1 MEKEKVV
8 AIIGAGLAG
17 LSCALHLVQ
26 QQSNVRVVLLEAS
39 ENRVG
44 GRVCT
49 IPLLLEEDE
58 MEHERWVELGAHWLH
73 GTEGHPLHPIALE
86 HGLLSVCV
94 PAAQTTTSTNEDA
107 DEGDEEGEWFAGEK
121 GRGVR
126 FLLGGGGTAAL
137 DLNQV
142 TSVLQRYGSLWRA
155 ALETKEREEEQ
166 YDERDSLGRVVR
178 DAFLSSSPSPS
189 ASNEEERER
198 ERRVVEWRER
208 LEMAIS
214 GCDSVDQLSV
224 RGMRHY
230 QCLKGGDVLVS
241 GGFQRIPE
249 VLLAQL
255 QQHQNASVHFGKVV
269 RQIRFTSS
277 FSSSSFGGEEKK
289 QEEKRETEQEK
300 EGQRTGAVQ
309 VECEDGQVFY
319 ADHVVVT
326 VSLGVLKDSI
336 AGNTLKHEDEGEA
349 NTWAGIRF
357 EPELPS
363 WKREAIQRMGFG
375 TVDKVFLLYDDDD
388 HKETQHWWPT
398 DCEEA
403 YFLFPSSYSSPS
415 TPSPATYRDC
425 KNEAK
430 EAVEEWGQ
438 LPWWTTGLLGFTKC
452 PSPSPSERSLW
463 MGWVSGEYARAM
475 ERASE
480 EQVAT
485 DCAALLSHFF
495 LPPSN
500 SSNKNEIDTSSPR
513 VPLPKKL
520 MRSRWYSDPHFRG
533 SYSFIAVGSSV
544 ADIHRLGAPL
554 HAASSSKEGTNE
566 RRWSEEAKEEEHVKV
581 QAKVPRVLFA
591 GEATHPNFF
600 STTHGAY
607 LSGQRE
613 AERLL
618 RHFRSSKHG

>member
-17 LSCALHLVQ
+17 LSCALHLVQQQ

-58 MEHERWVELGAHWLH
+58 MEHEGWVELGAHWLH

-94 PAAQTTTSTNEDA
+94 PADRTTTSTNEDA
-107 DEGDEEGEWFAGEK
+107 DEGDEAGEWFAGEK

-155 ALETKEREEEQ
+155 ALETKEREEEE
-166 YDERDSLGRVVR
+166 DERDSLGRVVR

-189 ASNEEERER
+189 ASKEEERER

-230 QCLKGGDVLVS
+230 QRLKGGDVLVN

-255 QQHQNASVHFGKVV
+255 QQHQNASIHFGKVV

-277 FSSSSFGGEEKK
+277 SSSSPFGGEEKT
-289 QEEKRETEQEK
+289 EEKRETEKEK
-300 EGQRTGAVQ
+300 EGLRTGAVQ

-336 AGNTLKHEDEGEA
+336 GGGEA

-375 TVDKVFLLYDDDD
+375 TVDKVFLLYDEDD

-403 YFLFPSSYSSPS
+403 YLLFPSSYSSSSPSSPS
-415 TPSPATYRDC
+415 TYRNR

-438 LPWWTTGLLGFTKC
+438 LPWWTNGLLGFTKC
-452 PSPSPSERSLW
+452 PSPTPSERSLW
-463 MGWVSGEYARAM
+463 MGWLSGEYARAM

-485 DCAALLSHFF
+485 DCAALF
-495 LPPSN
+495 
-500 SSNKNEIDTSSPR
+500 SNKNENDSSSSR

-520 MRSRWYSDPHFRG
+520 MRSRWYSDPQFRG

-544 ADIHRLGAPL
+544 ADVQLLGAPL
-554 HAASSSKEGTNE
+554 YASSSKEGTDE
-566 RRWSEEAKEEEHVKV
+566 RRWSEEVKEEEHTKV
-581 QAKVPRVLFA
+581 QEDKVPRVLFA
-591 GEATHPNFF
+591 GEATHPKFF

-618 RHFRSSKHG
+618 QHFRSSTQV